1 MSLKDKIIDASDEL
15 KKYPEWLS
23 KKYLQKVRHKAIDKV
38 KKELS
43 LRQKNIE
50 DFSDDELEALIAD
63 EKKEVM
69 KSHKMGSMQAL
80 LILLGI
86 YTI

>member
-38 KKELS
+38 KKE
-43 LRQKNIE
+43 
-50 DFSDDELEALIAD
+50 
-63 EKKEVM
+63 
-69 KSHKMGSMQAL
+69 
-80 LILLGI
+80 
-86 YTI
+86 

>member
-63 EKKEVM
+63 EEKEVM

>member
-63 EKKEVM
+63 EEKEVM
-69 KSHKMGSMQAL
+69 ESHKMGSMQAL